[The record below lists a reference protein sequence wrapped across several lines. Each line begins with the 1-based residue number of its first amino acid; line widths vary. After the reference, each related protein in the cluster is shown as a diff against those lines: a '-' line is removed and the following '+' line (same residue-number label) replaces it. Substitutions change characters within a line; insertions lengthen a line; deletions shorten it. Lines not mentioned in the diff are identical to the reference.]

1 MAVFGCKNKTIFQ
14 IIEEQGMKLI
24 KIVSILLS
32 ILFCISFLLSGCYTY
47 KLPDSAADVTLKEDT
62 AVNETTQE
70 SSAAKY
76 LANVNNLKIY
86 KSSFLDFID
95 VLKTNGWS
103 ASLISEFSDKAS
115 IYYDQIS
122 KISSGDIPQQ
132 YKDFHSN
139 YLDHFVNIDKTGTYF
154 FSGDYAE
161 GGNSLLTAI
170 DDIKK
175 AYKSIGETVEIAE
188 FTLFQNSSEET
199 NVAKETISQE
209 SSSTTGKESTS
220 ETTSAATTTAATT
233 SSETTAAATA
243 TTETTPPTTEQIP
256 KVPTKS
262 AYLKSISNIVNE
274 YGMVINHWNTYQ
286 KSYTDL
292 DSLVAFSN
300 TVLNKISQI
309 NGMLQAIVPAAGYE
323 AAQAHFIDL
332 GNQMYGFFQQV
343 IAYLKGGNVDAANN
357 TGNNFN
363 SIWLEFQKYRNSL

>member
-1 MAVFGCKNKTIFQ
+1 
-14 IIEEQGMKLI
+14 MKLI